1 MILKN
6 MLQDDSIRHKGLRR
20 KLVDEVAAKGI
31 SDKRVLE
38 AMLKVP
44 RHFFMDSGFLSFAY
58 KDQAFPIGSGQ
69 TISQPFTVA
78 FQTQLLQV
86 SPMQKVLEVG
96 TGSGYQAAILMEMG
110 ARLYT
115 IERHRELFLAAKAL
129 LEEMGYRPSCHY
141 GDGYQGLPPYS
152 PFDRIIVTAGA
163 TEVPQALVD
172 QLAPGGRLVIPVG
185 NDYGQTMMLIEKLDD
200 GTIKE
205 SAHGNFIFVPLLKG
219 KAK

>member
-20 KLVDEVAAKGI
+20 NLVEEVAAKGI

-172 QLAPGGRLVIPVG
+172 RLAPGRLVIPVG

-200 GTIKE
+200 GTIKNRLTE
-205 SAHGNFIFVPLLKG
+205 TLFLFRC
-219 KAK
+219 

>member
-1 MILKN
+1 

-20 KLVDEVAAKGI
+20 KLVEVIAAKGI
-31 SDKRVLE
+31 TDSSVLD

-86 SPMQKVLEVG
+86 RPMQKVLEVG

-115 IERHRELFLAAKAL
+115 IERHKDLFLSAKAL
-129 LEEMGYRPSCHY
+129 LEAMGYRPSCHY
-141 GDGYQGLPPYS
+141 GDGYQGLPAYS
-152 PFDRIIVTAGA
+152 PFDRILVTAG
-163 TEVPQALVD
+163 TSEVPQALVE

-185 NDYGQTMMLIEKLDD
+185 DLSSQTMMLIEKMHD

-205 SAHGNFIFVPLLKG
+205 STHGNFIFVPLLKG
-219 KAK
+219 KA

>member
-1 MILKN
+1 
-6 MLQDDSIRHKGLRR
+6 
-20 KLVDEVAAKGI
+20 
-31 SDKRVLE
+31 
-38 AMLKVP
+38 MLKVP
-44 RHFFMDSGFLSFAY
+44 RHFFMDSGFLNFAY

-141 GDGYQGLPPYS
+141 GDGYQGLPPFS

-163 TEVPQALVD
+163 TEIPQALVD
-172 QLAPGGRLVIPVG
+172 QLAPGGRMVIPVG
-185 NDYGQTMMLIEKLDD
+185 NDYGQTMMLIEKFDD